1 MVGTIYRGG
10 WTSAPNLSA
19 DAAGSIHDDAQ
30 ARRLGFAAALVG
42 GSVLCAFLEP
52 RLVER
57 FGRAWY
63 ERGFIQQV
71 FLRPVYTSDEIRP
84 TLAELEPGAG
94 DEALLALGLEKRDG
108 ERATSG
114 YAGLLLPA
122 ARPAAPWQRRE
133 QAQRAAG
140 GADGA
145 PDDPLPEEPVG
156 TAYPLRSVTF
166 TPEDSAARR
175 AAARDDLG
183 WYTQRSPWGGA
194 IVPSFMLLLQ
204 AAQSGRGP
212 GSSRIH
218 AGMNAVFQLLNTG
231 PVFCDRPY
239 EVQTTLVEKG
249 FSGRTAYR
257 TTELT
262 FTDAEGNRPAILRQ
276 KVRWF
281 PAA

>member
-1 MVGTIYRGG
+1 MVGTVYRGG

-63 ERGFIQQV
+63 ERGFIQQA
-71 FLRPVYTSDEIRP
+71 FLRPVYTSDEFRA
-84 TLAELEPGAG
+84 TLDALEPGPS

-108 ERATSG
+108 DRATNG
-114 YAGLLLPA
+114 YAGLLLPDG
-122 ARPAAPWQRRE
+122 PTVAPWQRPE
-133 QAQRAAG
+133 QAQRGAGAGAAN
-140 GADGA
+140 
-145 PDDPLPEEPVG
+145 DPLPEEPLG
-156 TAYPLRSVTF
+156 TAYPSRSVTF
-166 TPEDSAARR
+166 TPDDSASRR
-175 AAARDDLG
+175 AAAGDDLD
-183 WYTQRSPWGGA
+183 WYTRRSPWGDP
-194 IVPSFMLLLQ
+194 IVPSYMLLLQ

-212 GSSRIH
+212 GSSRIR
-218 AGMNAVFQLLNTG
+218 AGMNAVFQLLNSG
-231 PVFCDRPY
+231 PVFCSRPY
-239 EVQTTLVEKG
+239 AIRTTLVDKG

-262 FTDAEGNRPAILRQ
+262 FTDDDGNRPAVLRQ

-281 PAA
+281 SST

>member
-57 FGRAWY
+57 FGRDWY
-63 ERGFIQQV
+63 ERGFLQQA
-71 FLRPVYTSDEIRP
+71 FLRPVYTSDAFRA
-84 TLAELEPGAG
+84 TLDELEPDAS
-94 DEALLALGLEKRDG
+94 DSAQVAIGLEKRGG
-108 ERATSG
+108 ERATNG
-114 YAGLLLPA
+114 YAGLL
-122 ARPAAPWQRRE
+122 RPDAPPTAPWQRPE
-133 QAQRAAG
+133 QPRHTAGAHNG
-140 GADGA
+140 GA
-145 PDDPLPEEPVG
+145 DDPLPEEPIG
-156 TAYPLRSVTF
+156 TGYAARTVTF

-175 AAARDDLG
+175 AAARDSLA
-183 WYTQRSPWGGA
+183 WYTQRSPWGGPV
-194 IVPSFMLLLQ
+194 VPSFMLLLQ

-212 GSSRIH
+212 GSSRIR
-218 AGMNAVFQLLNTG
+218 AGMNAVFQLLNCG

-239 EVQTTLVEKG
+239 TIATTLVDKG

-262 FTDAEGNRPAILRQ
+262 FTDPAGNCPAILRQ

-281 PAA
+281 ATD